1 MAGGKKRFDLVNNL
15 RRRAEEAERE
25 SEKRFR
31 ILIEKA
37 PDMFFAHDFS
47 GNILLTNEQSCIKLR
62 YTREELLSMTAQDIE
77 QRLSFEQMSTI
88 WRSLGNGESM
98 TSESVLRRKDGSTF
112 PVEIRLSAFESSAH
126 EPMIFGFVRDIT
138 ERKQTLDALQASL
151 VEKEALLMEV
161 HHRVKNNL
169 ASIIAL
175 LEMQRQTADGSAS
188 TALMELGCRIR
199 SMALIHDNLHQ
210 SGNISRINFEKY
222 IEKLISDIRMLFGP
236 HSLIRCRMKADVET
250 SLDIAIPCG
259 MIVNELISNVFR
271 HAFPYARP
279 RPGAECCQ
287 IDISM
292 DWDGNTYTLIV
303 GDNGIGLPVG
313 MDWTKT
319 KTLGLRLVRMLG
331 LRQLHG
337 EVSVDSTN
345 GTRFMLRFSPG
356 QGQ

>member
-1 MAGGKKRFDLVNNL
+1 MAGGKKRFDLVNDL
-15 RRRAEEAERE
+15 RRRAEEAARE

-31 ILIEKA
+31 MLIEKA

-47 GNILLTNEQSCIKLR
+47 GKILLTNEQSCIKLR
-62 YTREELLSMTAQDIE
+62 YTQEELLSMTAQDLE

-88 WRSLGNGESM
+88 WRSLENGESM

-126 EPMIFGFVRDIT
+126 EPIIFGFVRDIT
-138 ERKQTLDALQASL
+138 ERKQTSDALQASL
-151 VEKEALLMEV
+151 VEKERLLMEV

-169 ASIIAL
+169 AAITAL

-188 TALMELGCRIR
+188 TALKELGCRIR
-199 SMALIHDNLHQ
+199 SMALIHENLHQ

-222 IEKLISDIRMLFGP
+222 FEKLISDVRMLFGP
-236 HSLIRCRMKADVET
+236 HSFIRCRVKADVET
-250 SLDIAIPCG
+250 SLDIAVPCG

-271 HAFPYARP
+271 HAFPDASP
-279 RPGAECCQ
+279 QSGNDCCE
-287 IDISM
+287 ISVSM
-292 DWDGNTYTLIV
+292 EWDGNAYTLTV
-303 GDNGIGLPVG
+303 GDNGVGLPAG

-331 LRQLHG
+331 QRQLRG
-337 EVSVDSTN
+337 KLSVDSTN

-356 QGQ
+356 QGR